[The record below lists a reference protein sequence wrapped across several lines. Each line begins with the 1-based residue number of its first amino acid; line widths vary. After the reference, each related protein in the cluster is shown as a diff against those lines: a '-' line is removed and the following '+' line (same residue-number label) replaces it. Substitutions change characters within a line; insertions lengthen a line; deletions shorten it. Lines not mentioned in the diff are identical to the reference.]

1 MVTPRGQGA
10 RAQGWG
16 IWIPGGR
23 EYLGMQM
30 TGSWES
36 LRGRARGGRVKW
48 WALTKSLM
56 GRCLDARV
64 SRPCYLSGW
73 GHSAQSSLLTDASH
87 QPSHSQHRSK
97 LQTWGFS
104 HQPQP
109 PHTPPWNGEQARWL
123 YLSRETEALVCLG
136 RRRRDIQTTRKG
148 LGDIGTRQH
157 HTNMKRGPAKRQT
170 RHPHTGDSQAS

>member
-1 MVTPRGQGA
+1 MGSLPMRWAAGSLGLRSVSESSSGSSPDSGRGRKGPRLGTGCPLVTPRGQGA

-16 IWIPGGR
+16 IWIPEGR

-30 TGSWES
+30 VGSWES
-36 LRGRARGGRVKW
+36 LRGRAREGRVKW

-56 GRCLDARV
+56 GRCLGAWV

-73 GHSAQSSLLTDASH
+73 GHSAQSSLLTDANH
-87 QPSHSQHRSK
+87 QPSHSQHRFK

-109 PHTPPWNGEQARWL
+109 PHLPGME
-123 YLSRETEALVCLG
+123 S
-136 RRRRDIQTTRKG
+136 
-148 LGDIGTRQH
+148 
-157 HTNMKRGPAKRQT
+157 
-170 RHPHTGDSQAS
+170 

>member
-1 MVTPRGQGA
+1 MPGPRD
-10 RAQGWG
+10 RASGFLEEE
-16 IWIPGGR
+16 

-30 TGSWES
+30 VGSWET

-56 GRCLDARV
+56 GRCLDAGV
-64 SRPCYLSGW
+64 SHPCYLSGW
-73 GHSAQSSLLTDASH
+73 GHSAQSSLLTDANH
-87 QPSHSQHRSK
+87 QPSHSQHR
-97 LQTWGFS
+97 GFFY
-104 HQPQP
+104 QPQP
-109 PHTPPWNGEQARWL
+109 PHTPPWKWL

-136 RRRRDIQTTRKG
+136 RRRRDIQMTRKG